1 MPALRCQRVGPGMRD
16 SERTVE
22 VRDIQGRREF
32 LRVPLGYLEVVG
44 DTYYVPVGLVQE
56 DAAQQLALI
65 ELPQE
70 GGVRHLAAV
79 GPPGG
84 FASAQGEFG
93 MILCDREIRAALAR
107 LAIRITP
114 DPTHDP

>member
-1 MPALRCQRVGPGMRD
+1 MRD

-44 DTYYVPVGLVQE
+44 KDYYVPVGLVQE
-56 DAAQQLALI
+56 DPVQQFALI

-70 GGVRHLAAV
+70 GECGTWRLWVRQADL
-79 GPPGG
+79 
-84 FASAQGEFG
+84 
-93 MILCDREIRAALAR
+93 L
-107 LAIRITP
+107 
-114 DPTHDP
+114 PTRGNSE

>member
-1 MPALRCQRVGPGMRD
+1 MPALLCRRVGPGMRD

-44 DTYYVPVGLVQE
+44 DSYYVPVGLVQE
-56 DAAQQLALI
+56 DPTRQFALI

-70 GGVRHLAAV
+70 GEYGTWRLWVRKADLLPA
-79 GPPGG
+79 
-84 FASAQGEFG
+84 GENS
-93 MILCDREIRAALAR
+93 E
-107 LAIRITP
+107 
-114 DPTHDP
+114 

>member
-1 MPALRCQRVGPGMRD
+1 MRD

-44 DTYYVPVGLVQE
+44 DSYYVPVGLVQE
-56 DAAQQLALI
+56 DPAQQLALI

-70 GGVRHLAAV
+70 GECGSWRLWVRMADLLPAK
-79 GPPGG
+79 GN
-84 FASAQGEFG
+84 SE
-93 MILCDREIRAALAR
+93 
-107 LAIRITP
+107 
-114 DPTHDP
+114 